1 MTNVD
6 GKQDEIIKIPDSNR
20 GTWPK
25 MKHKNKTLS
34 FPVKRHV
41 RHVDSYKLSKLQ
53 CFLLK
58 YTPGRKYSYKKTRF
72 WFRRKR
78 NISNSLDMF
87 VLFSPLALVMRCL
100 QYLSTTNRNSL
111 YLLLVECLTNLS
123 RRIVCHECI
132 VLPVKGLAGYSKK
145 SRKKKPKVENFKV
158 E

>member
-1 MTNVD
+1 
-6 GKQDEIIKIPDSNR
+6 
-20 GTWPK
+20 
-25 MKHKNKTLS
+25 
-34 FPVKRHV
+34 
-41 RHVDSYKLSKLQ
+41 
-53 CFLLK
+53 
-58 YTPGRKYSYKKTRF
+58 
-72 WFRRKR
+72 
-78 NISNSLDMF
+78 MF

>member
-53 CFLLK
+53 CFSLK
-58 YTPGRKYSYKKTRF
+58 YTPGRKYSYKK
-72 WFRRKR
+72 K
-78 NISNSLDMF
+78 LDF
-87 VLFSPLALVMRCL
+87 DSEEREIFQTA
-100 QYLSTTNRNSL
+100 
-111 YLLLVECLTNLS
+111 
-123 RRIVCHECI
+123 
-132 VLPVKGLAGYSKK
+132 
-145 SRKKKPKVENFKV
+145 
-158 E
+158 